1 MKLTLYPLEGS
12 VSKGFTPSVRP
23 EGPLPAPICVAGCFC
38 ESMSQ
43 LKHFRKAFPDHLSRS
58 GVSPQPSTSVPV
70 FIYLSLFFF
79 FSWGRFFFYSSR
91 KKSTQKHTKE
101 TQKNTVKVPQT
112 RNSSRL
118 FSFFFFCST
127 IFPIT
132 FFLLIFN
139 WRTIALQYCVGFYH
153 ISTWICQSYTYVP
166 SLLNLSPYSSLL
178 SKILIC
184 LHGTHNVCVLHHP
197 QIRMSAQS
205 QKVYL
210 SCSPLSS
217 QCLVPGKHSTSPE
230 CPSDSQKDSVIL
242 RRYWSCLPWFQGLPN
257 APACRSLCREPES

>member
-118 FSFFFFCST
+118 F
-127 IFPIT
+127 
-132 FFLLIFN
+132 FFLLHHFPHNIFFIDFQLEDN
-139 WRTIALQYCVGFYH
+139 CFTILC
-153 ISTWICQSYTYVP
+153 W
-166 SLLNLSPYSSLL
+166 LLPYINMNLSELYLCPLPL
-178 SKILIC
+178 EPLPLFITLI
-184 LHGTHNVCVLHHP
+184 
-197 QIRMSAQS
+197 
-205 QKVYL
+205 
-210 SCSPLSS
+210 
-217 QCLVPGKHSTSPE
+217 
-230 CPSDSQKDSVIL
+230 
-242 RRYWSCLPWFQGLPN
+242 
-257 APACRSLCREPES
+257 